1 MSSAVLGFNSKKE
14 KLELNCFQDYEK
26 FGNKLLI
33 HTQDNRLICTSQITG
48 GTKNAW
54 NYLLLC
60 LNLTNYSLEKNI

>member
-48 GTKNAW
+48 GTKK
-54 NYLLLC
+54 C
-60 LNLTNYSLEKNI
+60 LELFIIMP